1 VLRGAGARG
10 RRSVAIGVA
19 DAVPKLVT
27 WRILEPLLTGDG
39 PFHVLCHEGPLEGLL
54 GELAAHRLDLVLSTS
69 AVPADA
75 GFKAF
80 SHLLGESAIGFF
92 AAPALARKLRGN
104 FPQSLHEA
112 PLLLPT
118 DRTANR
124 RMLDAWFEKFGIVPR
139 IVGELDDSA
148 LVKTFAQHGIGAFA
162 APLAVEKEITRQYG
176 VLRIGRIEGLRAR
189 FFAISTERKIKHP
202 AISTITQSAR
212 EFYSMR
218 AEGEADVAAP
228 ATPKRGKG
236 GATLRRTA

>member
-1 VLRGAGARG
+1 
-10 RRSVAIGVA
+10 
-19 DAVPKLVT
+19 
-27 WRILEPLLTGDG
+27 
-39 PFHVLCHEGPLEGLL
+39 
-54 GELAAHRLDLVLSTS
+54 
-69 AVPADA
+69 
-75 GFKAF
+75 
-80 SHLLGESAIGFF
+80 
-92 AAPALARKLRGN
+92 
-104 FPQSLHEA
+104 
-112 PLLLPT
+112 
-118 DRTANR
+118 
-124 RMLDAWFEKFGIVPR
+124 MLDAWFEKFGIVPR